1 MVEMQVVN
9 WERMVIIYGTI
20 TEYMGTAYTGNGVAH
35 KFDTLIATADKT
47 IFLKAPPTNAISKV
61 LNDAAAHF
69 IKRGYDVDRFNNPVE
84 PDYTDAI
91 FVKDLNLF
99 ILQASHPVPL
109 EPTEIGGRHHV
120 ISFYDAYDEEKLQ
133 RRATEMAAIA
143 GESNLVFTKMMQA
156 MSDALRIHDDW
167 EKVNIVRMMWHE
179 HEQMT
184 ESLKNELFGTMK
196 LHKKSTVSHRIAGS
210 LSPGGA
216 RDYIPSITSWTKRRI
231 LMKGLSGTGKST
243 MLKTLGKEAERR
255 GIDVLYGWC
264 GLDPTSVDILLLPEL
279 SVCLFD
285 ATQPHE
291 YDPESPL
298 DEILDLVSLC
308 TEDAEAEEKILEISG
323 RYKEKIMD
331 ATGYMH
337 AYALSENRLREIVD
351 QAIIRK
357 SFEEKARQLS
367 KWIDV

>member
-1 MVEMQVVN
+1 MVEMQVVI

-20 TEYMGTAYTGNGVAH
+20 TEYMGTAYTGRGVAH
-35 KFDTLIATADKT
+35 KYDTLIATADKT
-47 IFLKAPPTNAISKV
+47 IFLKAPPSNAISNV
-61 LNDAAAHF
+61 LNDAAAYF
-69 IKRGYDVDRFNNPVE
+69 IKRGYDVDRFNNPVL
-84 PDYTDAI
+84 PDNTDAI
-91 FVKDLNLF
+91 FVKDISLF
-99 ILQASHPVPL
+99 ILQASHPVSL

-133 RRATEMAAIA
+133 SRSTEMTDVVE
-143 GESNLVFTKMMQA
+143 ESNLVFTKMMQS
-156 MSDALRIHDDW
+156 MSEALRIHDEW
-167 EKVNIVRMMWHE
+167 EQVNIVRMMWSE
-179 HEQMT
+179 HEQMIV
-184 ESLKNELFGTMK
+184 SLKEELFGTMK
-196 LHKKSTVSHRIAGS
+196 LRKKSTVSHRIAGS

-216 RDYIPSITSWTKRRI
+216 RDFIPSITSWTKRRI

-243 MLKTLGKEAERR
+243 MLKALGKEAERR

-264 GLDPTSVDILLLPEL
+264 GLDPKSVDILLLPEL

-298 DEILDLVSLC
+298 DEILDLVSMC
-308 TEDAEAEEKILEISG
+308 TEDAEAEEKIREISG

-337 AYALSENRLREIVD
+337 AYAHSENRLREVVD

-357 SFEEKARQLS
+357 SFEEKTRQLS
-367 KWIDV
+367 KWMDV

>member
-1 MVEMQVVN
+1 MQVVN

-20 TEYMGTAYTGNGVAH
+20 TEYMGTAYTGLGVAH
-35 KFDTLIATADKT
+35 KYDTLIATANKT
-47 IFLKAPPTNAISKV
+47 IFLKAPPTNALSNV

-69 IKRGYDVDRFNNPVE
+69 IKRGYDVDRFNNPVH
-84 PDYTDAI
+84 PDNTDAI
-91 FVKDLNLF
+91 FVKDIKLF

-120 ISFYDAYDEEKLQ
+120 ISFYDAYDEEKLES
-133 RRATEMAAIA
+133 RATEMARIA
-143 GESNLVFTKMMQA
+143 EESTLVFTKMMQA
-156 MSDALRIHDDW
+156 MSEAKRIHDDW
-167 EKVNIVRMMWHE
+167 EQVNIARMMWHE
-179 HEQMT
+179 HEKLI
-184 ESLKNELFGTMK
+184 ESLKEELFGTMK
-196 LHKKSTVSHRIAGS
+196 LHKQSTVSHRIAGS
-210 LSPGGA
+210 LAPGGS
-216 RDYIPSITSWTKRRI
+216 RDYIPSITNWTKRRV

-243 MLKTLGKEAERR
+243 ILKTLGKEAERR
-255 GIDVLYGWC
+255 GIDVQYGWC
-264 GLDPTSVDILLLPEL
+264 GLDPTSVDILVLPEL
-279 SVCLFD
+279 SISFFD

-291 YDPESPL
+291 YDPESSV
-298 DEILDLVSLC
+298 DEVLDLVSMC
-308 TEDAEAEEKILEISG
+308 MEDEEAEEKIREISG

-351 QAIIRK
+351 QALIRK